1 MPTCTQRGTHLLALV
16 LAVILIALL
25 SACDGGS
32 DDPVDPGNDNDSEV
46 EQTIAEMVGEDENF
60 ATLFEA
66 LQQVGF
72 DASLSDTTETFTVF
86 APDETAFSF
95 LDPSVLLDQD
105 EALSSVVGYHIIASQ
120 AILTADLENGEATVE
135 TLSGDEFTVQVTESG
150 VFIEEAEVI
159 QTDVEAVNG
168 VIHVIDRPLLGNQDL
183 ANVTWFVSET
193 AELYGTVV
201 DFELRDAF
209 EEAGTWTVFGPNN
222 ATLEEADLSDFS
234 EEEIQQILQYHV
246 LGGQPTNSSTLLELL
261 EEEGTPSFETVQG
274 EELTIT
280 LDEEE
285 IVFNEGQ
292 ATLDV
297 ENLDYVASNGIL
309 HVIEGL
315 LLPPS
320 FTEEDDDEEEAEQV
334 AITLD
339 NDGASAYFATE
350 VEGADADDI
359 VELNENN
366 APIILEVGTRYSLEI
381 VNGGAH
387 PFAIDDGDGTE
398 LLTHDGEGAFAN
410 DEAVNLETDG
420 SGGFSFTLTEELS
433 NELGEYFCV
442 VHSGAMRGEL
452 QLAQ

>member
-25 SACDGGS
+25 SACDGGG
-32 DDPVDPGNDNDSEV
+32 DDPVDPGNDNDSDV

-95 LDPSVLLDQD
+95 LDSSVLLDQD
-105 EALSSVVGYHIIASQ
+105 EALSSVLGYHIIAGQ

-150 VFIEEAEVI
+150 VFIEGAEVI

-183 ANVTWFVSET
+183 ANVMWFVSET
-193 AELYGTVV
+193 AELYGLLDDVA
-201 DFELRDAF
+201 LRDAF
-209 EEAGTWTVFGPNN
+209 ANAESWTVFGPNN
-222 ATLEEADLSDFS
+222 ATLEDADLSDFS

-246 LGGQPTNSSTLLELL
+246 LGGQSINSETLLDQVEEL
-261 EEEGTPSFETVQG
+261 EEGEILSVETVQG

-280 LDEEE
+280 LDGEE
-285 IVFNEGQ
+285 IVFNDGQ

-315 LLPPS
+315 LVPPS
-320 FTEEDDDEEEAEQV
+320 FTEEDDDNEEAEQV
-334 AITLD
+334 ALTLD
-339 NDGASAYFATE
+339 NDGASAYFAPE
-350 VEGADADDI
+350 VEGADADD
-359 VELNENN
+359 VVDLNENN
-366 APIILEVGTRYSLEI
+366 APITLEVGTRYTFEI

-387 PFAIDDGDGTE
+387 PFAIE
-398 LLTHDGEGAFAN
+398 YL
-410 DEAVNLETDG
+410 
-420 SGGFSFTLTEELS
+420 FSL
-433 NELGEYFCV
+433 V
-442 VHSGAMRGEL
+442 
-452 QLAQ
+452 Q